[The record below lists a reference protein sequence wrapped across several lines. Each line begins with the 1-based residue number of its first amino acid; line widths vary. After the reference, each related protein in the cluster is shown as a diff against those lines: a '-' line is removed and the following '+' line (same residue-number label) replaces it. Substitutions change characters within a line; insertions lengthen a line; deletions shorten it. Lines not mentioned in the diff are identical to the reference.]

1 MPQIINTNSASI
13 NAQRNLNQ
21 SQSGFQTALERLSS
35 GLRINSAKDDAAG
48 LAIST
53 RFTSQVRGLEVA
65 IRNSGDAI
73 SLAQTAEGA
82 LGAMTEN
89 LQRIRELALQSANA
103 TNSSVDRQAL
113 NTEVNQLLEEIERVS
128 TQTNFN
134 GTNLLDGTF
143 SAVTFQIGANEGESV
158 SFGIDGATVDKLGA
172 ANTDGISSEPEAAAM
187 LPGDLKI
194 NGFAIDGSAASDDT
208 ISRFDQA
215 QSAIAKVAAINKS
228 TEQTG
233 VEAVVNGTFV
243 DGTAYPPAPATAPAD
258 AASAVT
264 INGVAVALETRGA
277 LSAQVNLE
285 NVVSAINEKTG
296 QTGVTAVFSGNPAL
310 GVQLTAADGRNITL
324 GTAGTNTDDFGLATS
339 SAAVPPS
346 GGTTYA
352 GTFTLVSTDGSA
364 IDVDTDTGNIGNAGL
379 TVGNFSGNNS
389 GAVSATVAE
398 AAFAAGDLVINGVPV
413 GPTQPNFDTASDVN
427 PSFSAIA
434 KAKAINELSEQTGV
448 TATANPT
455 VQNGGAI
462 TAGGALAATFS
473 LNGVAYAVS
482 TTATDTVADIQ
493 RAVVSAVNNKSGQ
506 TGIRAEAFNDSYRLL
521 ADDGRNISITAQNG
535 DAATMGLP
543 ADDTYYSTLSLESAG
558 QIELG
563 SLTGNIANSG
573 FTAGTFG
580 SNEQGGL
587 VRDLDISTVEGAVKA
602 LNTVENALNTI
613 NFQRAN
619 LGAIQNRFESTITN
633 QRITSENLE
642 VANSRIRDADF
653 AAETARLSKEQVL
666 QQAGLSILAQANA
679 QPQQVL
685 QLLQG

>member
-65 IRNSGDAI
+65 IRNSGDAV

-103 TNSSVDRQAL
+103 TNSAVDRQAL
-113 NTEVNQLLEEIERVS
+113 NTEVDQLLQEIERVS

-134 GTNLLDGTF
+134 GTLLLDGTF

-172 ANTDGISSEPEAAAM
+172 AASDGISSEPQAAAM

-208 ISRFDQA
+208 VSRFDQA
-215 QSAIAKVAAINKS
+215 QSAISKAAAINKS
-228 TEQTG
+228 TENTG

-243 DGTAYPPAPATAPAD
+243 DGTAYTPANGNQ
-258 AASAVT
+258 AVL
-264 INGVAVALETRGA
+264 INGVSVNLVTSTALTG
-277 LSAQVNLE
+277 QVNLE
-285 NVVSAINEKTG
+285 NVVSAINEKSG
-296 QTGVTAVFSGNPAL
+296 QSGVTASFSGNPAL

-324 GTAGTNTDDFGLATS
+324 SSAGANTSTFGLAAS
-339 SAAVPPS
+339 SGAP
-346 GGTTYA
+346 GTTYS
-352 GTFTLVSTDGSA
+352 GSFTLVSRDGSN
-364 IDVDTDTGNIGNAGL
+364 IELDTDTGNIGNAGL
-379 TVGNFSGNNS
+379 SVGTYSGNNS
-389 GAVSATVAE
+389 GAVGAAVGAT
-398 AAFAAGDLVINGVPV
+398 AFAAGDVVINGVPV
-413 GPTQPNFDTASDVN
+413 GPTQPNFDTASQTN

-434 KAKAINELSEQTGV
+434 KAKAINDVSEQTGV
-448 TATANPT
+448 TAKANPT
-455 VQNGGAI
+455 VQN
-462 TAGGALAATFS
+462 AGVIAPAANAHTFDI
-473 LNGVAYAVS
+473 NGVSYGVS
-482 TTATDTVADIQ
+482 VTATDTVADVQ
-493 RAVVSAVNNKSGQ
+493 RAVVSAVNNKAGQ
-506 TGIRAEAFNDSYRLL
+506 TGVRAEAFNDTYRLI
-521 ADDGRNISITAQNG
+521 ADDGRNITIANQSVNAGQL
-535 DAATMGLP
+535 GLP
-543 ADDTYYSTLSLESAG
+543 ANATTYSTISLESAG
-558 QIELG
+558 QIEVG
-563 SLTGNIANSG
+563 TLTGNLATSG
-573 FTAGTFG
+573 FTAGTYG
-580 SNEQGGL
+580 SSETGGL
-587 VRDLDISTVEGAVKA
+587 VRDVDISTVDGAVRA
-602 LNTVENALNTI
+602 LKSVENALNTI

-633 QRITSENLE
+633 QRITVENLE

-653 AAETARLSKEQVL
+653 AAETARLSREQVL